1 MHSSSWPPIVRAQGA
16 RRGTLSALL
25 GVLVLAMLA
34 WAPAATAAPMR
45 CLIINNAL
53 NASYSS
59 LQAAQDAATAGDT
72 LWVRG
77 RCFGTTTIT
86 KDLTLTGQQPRGFTS
101 PALDGASQNFVLT
114 TSAGVAVTINTL
126 TITDGNNPAF
136 GGGGIDNLGGTVTLN
151 DSTIT
156 GDSATYGRGGG
167 ISNDGG
173 LVTLN
178 GSSSVSGN
186 YAANG
191 GGIYNSGTVSLNNSS
206 SVSGNS
212 AIFGGGIFNSG
223 TVNLNNSSSVSGNSA
238 DLEGGGIFVYPGGTV
253 NLNGGTVTGNTPD
266 DIVYA

>member
-1 MHSSSWPPIVRAQGA
+1 MRSSSWPLIARAQGA
-16 RRGTLSALL
+16 RSALL
-25 GVLVLAMLA
+25 GVLVLAVLA
-34 WAPAATAAPMR
+34 WAPTAAAAAPPLK
-45 CLIINNAL
+45 CLIVNNAL

-59 LQAAQDAATAGDT
+59 LQAAQDAAAAEAT

-101 PALDGASQNFVLT
+101 PTLDGASQNFVLT
-114 TSAGVAVTINTL
+114 INSGVAVTINTL

-136 GGGGIDNLGGTVTLN
+136 GGGGIDNVGGTVTLN

-156 GDSATYGRGGG
+156 GNTTFSGRGGG

-191 GGIYNSGTVSLNNSS
+191 GGIYNSGTVTLNDSS
-206 SVSGNS
+206 SVSSNS
-212 AIFGGGIFNSG
+212 AIFGGGIFNTG
-223 TVNLNNSSSVSGNSA
+223 TVTLNDSSSVSGNTA
-238 DLEGGGIFVYPGGTV
+238 DFDGGGIFNYPGGTV
-253 NLNGGTVTGNTPD
+253 NLNGGTVTGNTPN

>member
-1 MHSSSWPPIVRAQGA
+1 MRSSSWPTIARAQGG

-25 GVLVLAMLA
+25 SLLVLAATA
-34 WAPAATAAPMR
+34 WAPTAAAAPLK

-59 LQAAQDAATAGDT
+59 LQAAQDAAAAGDT

-86 KDLTLTGQQPRGFTS
+86 KDLTLTGQQPRGFPS
-101 PALDGASQNFVLT
+101 PTLDGASQNLVLSIT
-114 TSAGVAVTINTL
+114 AGVAVTINTL
-126 TITDGNNPAF
+126 TIGDGNTEV
-136 GGGGIDNLGGTVTLN
+136 GGGISNSGTVTLN

-156 GDSATYGRGGG
+156 GNNAFNGGGG

-186 YAANG
+186 YGFNG
-191 GGIYNSGTVSLNNSS
+191 GGISNTGTVTLNDSS
-206 SVSGNS
+206 SVSGNT
-212 AIFGGGIFNSG
+212 AGFAGGGIFNTG
-223 TVNLNNSSSVSGNSA
+223 TVNLNDSSSVSGNSA
-238 DLEGGGIFVYPGGTV
+238 DFAGGGIFNYPGGTV

>member
-1 MHSSSWPPIVRAQGA
+1 MRSASWPSIARAQGA

-25 GVLVLAMLA
+25 GLLVLSALA
-34 WAPAATAAPMR
+34 WAPTAAAAAPLK

-59 LQAAQDAATAGDT
+59 LQAAQDASAAGDT

-86 KDLTLTGQQPRGFTS
+86 KDLTLTGQQLRGFTS
-101 PALDGASQNFVLT
+101 PTLDGGSQNVVL
-114 TSAGVAVTINTL
+114 SINAGVAVTINTL
-126 TITDGNNPAF
+126 TISDGNNPAF

-156 GDSATYGRGGG
+156 GNNTATSAGGG
-167 ISNDGG
+167 INNDGG

-178 GSSSVSGN
+178 GSSSVSDN
-186 YAANG
+186 YGFNG
-191 GGIYNSGTVSLNNSS
+191 GGINNTNGGTVTLNDSS
-206 SVSGNS
+206 SVSGNT
-212 AIFGGGIFNSG
+212 ADLVGGGIFN
-223 TVNLNNSSSVSGNSA
+223 
-238 DLEGGGIFVYPGGTV
+238 YPGGTV